1 MSSSYLLNVKIGSKE
16 FTMKSSNLFIAT
28 QRETPSDAETI
39 SHQLMIKAGL
49 IRKVASGIY
58 NWLPLGIKVLRKVE
72 NIVRREM
79 NNSGAQEI
87 LMPMVQPSD
96 LWKESGRWQ
105 QYGKELLI
113 FQDRHDREFCLGP
126 THEEVITDLC
136 KKDIRSYKQL
146 PITFYQ
152 IQTKFRDEIR
162 PKYGVI
168 RSREFL
174 MKDAYSFDVSEEGM
188 DKSYQLMR
196 NAYIKIFDSLGVD
209 YRIVKA
215 DSGEIGGS
223 DSEEFHV
230 LAESGDDLLA
240 FSDKSNYAI
249 NSELLIEAKS
259 DQNAESLEGQPSPDG
274 KGNLQLKRGI
284 EVGHIFKLGKKY
296 SKSMNLSMQGEKENI
311 YPEMGCYGIGISR
324 IVAAAIEQNNDE
336 KGIIWPK
343 EISPFQI
350 ALVEIN
356 PKKESR
362 LSLFCENLYQSL
374 IAKGFEVLWE
384 DREIS
389 PGVKFNDIELIGIPQ
404 VIIAGEKSF
413 NDNKVEYKKRN
424 KEKTITIHPDEILS
438 LLEK

>member
-1 MSSSYLLNVKIGSKE
+1 MSSTYLLNVKIGSKE
-16 FTMKSSNLFIAT
+16 FTMKSTNLFIAT

-49 IRKVASGIY
+49 IRKVASGVY

-274 KGNLQLKRGI
+274 KGNLKLKRGI

-296 SKSMNLSMQGEKENI
+296 SKSMNLSLQGEKESI

-362 LSLFCENLYQSL
+362 LSLLCENLYQSL
-374 IAKGFEVLWE
+374 TAKGFEVLWE
-384 DREIS
+384 NREIN
-389 PGVKFNDIELIGIPQ
+389 PGVKFTDIELIGIPQ

-424 KEKTITIHPDEILS
+424 EEKTITIHPDEILS